1 MELRLN
7 KYVQENLGIS
17 RRKFVSLVQDRR
29 VLLNNITVESYSQLL
44 KGWDLLEI
52 KLMWI
57 KKKIE
62 EINNNVDMIIFNKP
76 MGFVCSKSDKHNK
89 TIYDILPKEFQN
101 YFYIGRLDKDSRGL
115 LILTNNS
122 ALVDKFQHPSNN
134 VEKEYIVQIDRSF
147 LANDY
152 KKMKKGIKDDWEV
165 LNIKTAKP
173 FDEKRKFFIRIIL
186 WEWKKR
192 HIRRILQNLWY
203 KILDLQRIREW
214 QFELWKL
221 KEWNWIRVKA

>member
-89 TIYDILPKEFQN
+89 TIYDILPKEYKN